1 MTIGLSSENERMNST
16 ATQTDVIDIASAPR
30 PPVVRGL
37 PLLGNTLEMAA
48 NPAKFF
54 ARCYR
59 DYGSA
64 YRVSVFGNQLTVIAG
79 AEAATFMGTREGKDA
94 LRSKEAWEP
103 LAQEFGAS
111 KMLTAV
117 DGDLHKQLRA
127 VMKRGFSKESI
138 KGRYQEVL
146 DITRTALLREW
157 KPGKKVAVV
166 EAMQHLVVEQLGM
179 VLTGQTPR
187 EYVKDIRT
195 TILYILNVLVT
206 RQRPKFLMKLP
217 KYKRAKA
224 RMFELGRQMIEQYE
238 QRLAAG
244 GATPDE
250 FKTLIDDVMEAHKRD
265 PELVPRGDLVM
276 LMTSPYVAGL
286 DTVANTTAA
295 IVYTVL
301 KHPDVLKRIHA
312 EVDALYAKGSPI
324 NEDEFMKD
332 LPVLNGAIMETMRL
346 YPIAVAQ
353 IRTANKNFVFGGHRI
368 EEGEMIYL
376 GTAVPHFQSEF
387 YPDAERFDV
396 DRYAKPRAEHMQIG
410 AYSPYGR
417 GPHTCLGKS
426 LAEVLLAMTMAEVFH
441 NFDLELETPDYEL
454 KTKTAP
460 TPGPAMSFKVKVKA
474 RRTAA
479 SVRAA

>member
-1 MTIGLSSENERMNST
+1 MNT
-16 ATQTDVIDIASAPR
+16 AAPAVPDIASAPR
-30 PPVVRGL
+30 PPMVRGL
-37 PLLGNTLEMAA
+37 PLLGSTLEMAA
-48 NPAKFF
+48 DPAKFF

-64 YRVSVFGNQLTVIAG
+64 FRVQVFGNELTVIAG

-103 LAQEFGAS
+103 LAKEFGAS
-111 KMLTAV
+111 KLLTAV
-117 DGDLHKQLRA
+117 DGELHKQLRA

-146 DITRTALLREW
+146 DITRTALLRDW
-157 KPGKKVAVV
+157 KVGAKVPVV
-166 EAMQHLVVEQLGM
+166 QAMQYLVVEQLGI

-187 EYVKDIRT
+187 EYVRDIRT

-206 RQRPKFLMKLP
+206 RQRPKLLMKLP

-224 RMFELGRQMIEQYE
+224 RMFELGRKMIEQYQE
-238 QRLAAG
+238 RIARGEVVAE
-244 GATPDE
+244 E
-250 FKTLIDDVMEAHKRD
+250 FKTLIDDVMEAHQRD
-265 PELVPRGDLVM
+265 PELIPAGDLVM

-295 IVYTVL
+295 VVYTVL
-301 KHPDVLKRIHA
+301 KHPDALARIHA
-312 EVDALYAKGSPI
+312 EVDALYAKGRPV

-332 LPVLNGAIMETMRL
+332 LPALNGAIMETMRL

-353 IRTANKNFVFGGHRI
+353 IRTANKDFVFGGHLIR
-368 EEGEMIYL
+368 EGEMIYL
-376 GTAVPHFQSEF
+376 GTAVPHFQNEF
-387 YPDAERFDV
+387 FPDADRFDI
-396 DRYAKPRAEHMQIG
+396 DRYAKPRAEHMQVG

-426 LAEVLLAMTMAEVFH
+426 LAEVLLAMTMAEIFH
-441 NFDLELETPDYEL
+441 NFDLELESPDYVL

-460 TPGPAMSFKVKVKA
+460 TPGPAMSFKVKVRG
-474 RRTAA
+474 RRTPTA
-479 SVRAA
+479 